1 MHWPLVNRTPK
12 SKAKTKSNLGAI
24 SQLSHKYAAQ
34 VQKKQINFW
43 GEELP
48 PRSLQSVKDQ
58 LYSFNATAS
67 PTTTAGCKWS
77 TLLSLFRRCLTK
89 IGSQHPHI
97 QIPLL
102 PNGAVS
108 KSAPLL
114 SLPAALLLTVL
125 PPGIFLT
132 HKSKAIS
139 YNTWLTKFS
148 SRICN
153 DTHQILAQRQV
164 FFAFIGFTATSSSYW
179 IIWVGWY

>member
-1 MHWPLVNRTPK
+1 MKLKVDGRFLFIGLKIWIFWCSTHEYAAPVQK
-12 SKAKTKSNLGAI
+12 SKLIFGG
-24 SQLSHKYAAQ
+24 
-34 VQKKQINFW
+34 V
-43 GEELP
+43 ELP
-48 PRSLQSVKDQ
+48 PRSVQSVKDQ
-58 LYSFNATAS
+58 LYSFNATATS
-67 PTTTAGCKWS
+67 TTTAGCKWS
-77 TLLSLFRRCLTK
+77 TPLSLFRRCLAK

-139 YNTWLTKFS
+139 YNIWLTKFS

-164 FFAFIGFTATSSSYW
+164 AFAFIGFTATSSSYW